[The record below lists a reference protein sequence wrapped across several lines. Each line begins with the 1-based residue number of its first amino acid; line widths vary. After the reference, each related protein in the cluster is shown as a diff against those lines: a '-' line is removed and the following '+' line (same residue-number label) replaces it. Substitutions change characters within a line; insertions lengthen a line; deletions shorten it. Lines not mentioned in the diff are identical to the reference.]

1 MLGRFLEISLY
12 APDIQ
17 SSLGFY
23 EELGFTQL
31 NVGETWSHP
40 YAVVTDGHL
49 FIGLHDYRFDSPSL
63 TYARPELANQ
73 VRNLEDSG
81 IMFAFRKLSDDQFNE
96 AGFKD
101 PDGQMVSLL
110 EARTYSPYTG
120 GEEDFSILGRCSEY
134 CIAVADIDA
143 SAQFWE
149 PLGFVMT
156 DREEQPTPRALLISD
171 CINLGLYGGNR
182 LLRPGLVFTEPD
194 MDRRI
199 EFLIAKDMR
208 IARPSPLPNAG
219 ELSAVL
225 ESPEGFDLHLLVG
238 E

>member
-17 SSLGFY
+17 SSLAFY
-23 EELGFTQL
+23 EELGFSQL
-31 NVGETWSHP
+31 TVGETWSHP

-49 FIGLHDYRFDSPSL
+49 YIGLHDYRFDSPAL
-63 TYARPELANQ
+63 TYARPELASQ

-96 AGFKD
+96 AGFRD
-101 PDGQMVSLL
+101 PDGQMVTLL

-120 GEEDFSILGRCSEY
+120 GEEDFSILGRCGEY
-134 CIAVADIDA
+134 CVPVSDVDA
-143 SAQFWE
+143 STKFWE

-156 DREEQPTPRALLISD
+156 DRDDSPAPRALLISD
-171 CINLGLYGGNR
+171 CINIGLYGDKR

-194 MDRRI
+194 MEQRI
-199 EFLIAKDMR
+199 EFLIAKDLHL
-208 IARPSPLPNAG
+208 ARPSPLPYAG
-219 ELSAVL
+219 KSSAVL

>member
-1 MLGRFLEISLY
+1 MLGRFLEISVQT
-12 APDIQ
+12 PDIQ
-17 SSLGFY
+17 ASLAFY

-31 NVGETWSHP
+31 PVGETWSHP

-49 FIGLHDYRFDSPSL
+49 YIGLHDYQFDSPAL
-63 TYARPELANQ
+63 TYARPGLAGR
-73 VRNLEDSG
+73 VRSLEDTG
-81 IMFAFRKLSDDQFNE
+81 IRFAFRKLSDDQFNE
-96 AGFKD
+96 AGFRD
-101 PDGQMVSLL
+101 PDGQMVALL

-134 CIAVADIDA
+134 CIPVSDVGASVA
-143 SAQFWE
+143 FWE

-156 DREEQPTPRALLISD
+156 DREEDPVPRALLISD
-171 CINLGLYGGNR
+171 CINIGLCGGNR

-194 MDRRI
+194 MDKRI
-199 EFLIAKDMR
+199 EFLIAKNMH

-219 ELSAVL
+219 DTSAVL
-225 ESPEGFDLHLLVG
+225 ASPEGLDMHLLVG